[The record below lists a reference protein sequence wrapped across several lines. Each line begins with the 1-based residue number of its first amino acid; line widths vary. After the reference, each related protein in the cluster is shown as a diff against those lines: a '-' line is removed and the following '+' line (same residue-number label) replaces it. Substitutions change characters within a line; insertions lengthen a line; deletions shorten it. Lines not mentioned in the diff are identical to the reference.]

1 MIGKQ
6 ILAEIFE
13 GIVSGDRVGVP
24 QKTRD
29 ALDAGLEPELVLQE
43 GMIAAMS
50 KVGTLFE
57 QGEYYVPEMLLAAR
71 TMQKGMDVLKPQL
84 VKAGVKTKGKIVA
97 GTIQGDMHDIGKN
110 LVCMMLEGAGFEI
123 MDLGTD
129 VSPAKFLQAAQDDRA
144 DVVAVSALLTTTM
157 VNMGPVINTLSE
169 AGLRDRV
176 KVVVG
181 GAPITD
187 AFAKQIGADGY
198 APDAS
203 RAVRLISE
211 MLSGS

>member
-129 VSPAKFLQAAQDDRA
+129 VSPAKFLQAAQDDQV